1 MPVMVLNKKLFI
13 LLIFSVILC
22 GSLRLVRLEP
32 VLAVFAGFR
41 TENSLYI
48 VSHDNFLV
56 NQLSGKS
63 LKSGPIVKKDFL
75 RT

>member
-1 MPVMVLNKKLFI
+1 MVLNKKLFI
-13 LLIFSVILC
+13 FLVFSVILC

-41 TENSLYI
+41 TENSLNI
-48 VSHDNFLV
+48 VRHDNFLV

-63 LKSGPIVKKDFL
+63 LKSGPILKNDFL